1 MTLLSRGSPS
11 QLTLLVDQIVHTY
24 TQPITS
30 FVVGFFSQSIHV
42 LIVTVCALIFERS
55 VIAFTRIQNLVGSL
69 SSEQQK
75 ASA

>member
-30 FVVGFFSQSIHV
+30 FVVGFFFTINSRFNCYSFQSNNVESCDSFRAHMKSNW
-42 LIVTVCALIFERS
+42 LY
-55 VIAFTRIQNLVGSL
+55 
-69 SSEQQK
+69 
-75 ASA
+75 